1 MATTREQATRH
12 TQCLLG
18 IAMQEGAAGAL
29 EALALLPEAARDAVR
44 FVLVAAVGALAGAR

>member
-1 MATTREQATRH
+1 MATTREQATR

-44 FVLVAAVGALAGAR
+44 VVLVAAVGALAGAR